1 MSRAPIRTLGSVG
14 DANGSDGPRVWLI
27 TGASGGLGGAFV
39 DAARAR
45 GDTVVA
51 ARRSTPPAGP
61 HGPNDRAADD
71 NAGRLV
77 EVTMD
82 VTDTASVRAAVDAA
96 LSQVGRIDVV
106 VNAAGAE
113 LFGAVEELD
122 PDALRRL
129 FDLNVVGAMR
139 VLQAVLPGMRARRS
153 GRIVNI
159 SSVSGLVG
167 NAGLGGYCATK
178 FALEG
183 LSEALA
189 EEVAPFGVHVTLV
202 EPGPFRTQISDAAT
216 RSTALIGEYA
226 ETAGRTIAFLSGL
239 HAHAP
244 GDPARAG
251 RALVAVAD
259 MADPPLRV
267 PLGAMALEAVAA
279 KIERVGREFQQGRAL
294 ALSTD
299 HAA

>member
-1 MSRAPIRTLGSVG
+1 MSGTATHAAGRSGGG
-14 DANGSDGPRVWLI
+14 DGAAGPRVWLI
-27 TGASGGLGGAFV
+27 TGATGGLGGAFV
-39 DAARAR
+39 DAALAH

-51 ARRSTPPAGP
+51 ARRAAPTPTVDGP
-61 HGPNDRAADD
+61 RGRTPGDG
-71 NAGRLV
+71 AGRLV
-77 EVTMD
+77 AVTMD
-82 VTDTASVRAAVDAA
+82 VTNAESVGTAVRDA

-122 PDALRRL
+122 PDALRRA
-129 FDLNVVGAMR
+129 FDLNVVGVLH
-139 VLQAVLPGMRARRS
+139 VLQAVLPGMRARRA
-153 GRIVNI
+153 GRILNI

-189 EEVAPFGVHVTLV
+189 EEVAPLGIRVTLV
-202 EPGPFRTQISDAAT
+202 EPGPFRTEISKAAT
-216 RSTALIGEYA
+216 RSAREFPEYA
-226 ETAGRTIAFLSGL
+226 ATAGQTIAFLSGV

-244 GDPARAG
+244 GDPACAG

-267 PLGAMALEAVAA
+267 PLGAMALQAVSE
-279 KIERVGREFQQGRAL
+279 KLERVGREFQQGRAL